1 MSTSFRRGLHTAPG
15 PGWVREEV
23 HARLSQYESAYGKL
37 SIGAEM
43 LIGSGRK

>member
-1 MSTSFRRGLHTAPG
+1 MSTRLGRGLHAPD
-15 PGWVREEV
+15 GWVREEV
-23 HARLSQYESAYGKL
+23 QARLSQHESAYGKL

>member
-1 MSTSFRRGLHTAPG
+1 MSTSFGRGLHAG

-23 HARLSQYESAYGKL
+23 HGGCPKTNPRYGKL